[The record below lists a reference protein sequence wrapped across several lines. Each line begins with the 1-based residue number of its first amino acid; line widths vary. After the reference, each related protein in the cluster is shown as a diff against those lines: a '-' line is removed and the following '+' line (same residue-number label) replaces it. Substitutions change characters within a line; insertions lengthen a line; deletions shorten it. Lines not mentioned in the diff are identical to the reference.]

1 MSRTFYAPLRL
12 LRPHQWTKNLLC
24 LLPLLL
30 SHRWHEREVL
40 VSSLMAAVTFS
51 LMASLIYVINDM
63 MDVEA
68 DRAHPKKRLRPLA
81 SGEVSI
87 KAGLGIAVVLGG
99 LIVALAAWQ
108 PWGAQ
113 RWLAVYALAAV
124 GYSWKLK
131 NFLALDVVVLSLF
144 YGLRVLYGGAAAGI
158 QVSVW
163 TMVFCLFLFFTL
175 ALVKRY
181 SEVELMESMD
191 SDSKGSRRPYR
202 AQDRVVLLGLACAAA
217 NTAMLVVGL
226 YLNSPEVRAIHR
238 HPQWLWLLLPAL
250 MYWLARVLIIMHRGQ
265 MHHDPV
271 VFALRDRASW
281 LVLIWILT
289 VLVVSR

>member
-1 MSRTFYAPLRL
+1 MKLLPFFRL

-30 SHRWHEREVL
+30 SHRWQEHGVVL
-40 VSSLMAAVTFS
+40 SSVTAAVTFS

-68 DRAHPKKRLRPLA
+68 DRAHPKKRMRPLA
-81 SGEVSI
+81 SGMVSMR
-87 KAGLGIAVVLGG
+87 AGLAIAFVLVG
-99 LIVALAAWQ
+99 LIVALACWQ

-113 RWLAVYALAAV
+113 RWLIVYLLVAVA
-124 GYSWKLK
+124 YSWRLK
-131 NFLALDVVVLSLF
+131 DYLALDVVVLSLF

-163 TMVFCLFLFFTL
+163 TMVFCLFLFLTL

-181 SEVELMESMD
+181 SEVDLMD
-191 SDSKGSRRPYR
+191 ASDIAMTGSRRPYR
-202 AQDRVVLLGLACAAA
+202 PQDRAVLLGLACASS
-217 NTAMLVVGL
+217 NTAILVVGL
-226 YLNSPEVRAIHR
+226 YLNSPEVRAIHQ

-250 MYWLARVLIIMHRGQ
+250 VYWLARVLIIMHRGQ

-281 LVLIWILT
+281 LVLAWILA

>member
-1 MSRTFYAPLRL
+1 MMKMPPILRL

-30 SHRWHEREVL
+30 SHRWQEGGVL
-40 VSSLMAAVTFS
+40 AGSVMAVVTFS
-51 LMASLIYVINDM
+51 LMASLIYVINDV

-68 DRAHPKKRLRPLA
+68 DRAHPKKRRRPLA
-81 SGEVSI
+81 SGEVSM
-87 KAGLGIAVVLGG
+87 KEAFGIASLLAVV
-99 LIVALAAWQ
+99 IVALAAWQ
-108 PWGAQ
+108 PWSAQ
-113 RWLAVYALAAV
+113 RWLAVYAAAAV
-124 GYSWKLK
+124 AYSWKLK
-131 NFLALDVVVLSLF
+131 NYLALDVVVLSL
-144 YGLRVLYGGAAAGI
+144 
-158 QVSVW
+158 
-163 TMVFCLFLFFTL
+163 LFFTL

-181 SEVELMESMD
+181 SEVELMEAPESN
-191 SDSKGSRRPYR
+191 SLSSRRPYR

-217 NTAMLVVGL
+217 NTAILVVGL

-250 MYWLARVLIIMHRGQ
+250 IYWLARVLIIMHRGH

-281 LVLIWILT
+281 LVLIWILA
-289 VLVVSR
+289 VLMVSK